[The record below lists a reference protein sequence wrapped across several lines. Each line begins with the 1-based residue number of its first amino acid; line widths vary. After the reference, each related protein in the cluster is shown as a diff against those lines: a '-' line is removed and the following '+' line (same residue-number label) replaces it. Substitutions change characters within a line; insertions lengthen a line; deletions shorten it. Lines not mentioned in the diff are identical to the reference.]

1 MSDIAPQTLL
11 TFPRLTDPDAFDVI
25 IIGGGPAGMSAAL
38 ILARCRRKVLV
49 VDSGKPRNARTAAM
63 HGFLTRDG
71 TSPAEMKR
79 LAREEL
85 SAYPNVTIMDGTVDD
100 CIATGDGRFVIVLT
114 DNQRYV
120 CRKVLLAT
128 GVVDEIPEIP
138 GLDALY
144 GTSVYHCPIC
154 DGYEWRDKRIAVY
167 GKNCQGFGLVQEMT
181 AWSRELILL
190 TDGPCDFTD
199 AQITYLKD
207 MRIDVWREPVAR
219 LAGENGLLQAV
230 EFENGSRVECDV
242 LFFSTSQTLHSR
254 HLPGR
259 LGCKI
264 TDDECVWVG
273 DYEMTCVEGVY
284 CCGDASRNAQLVIVA
299 AAEGA
304 VAAVAINKAL
314 TMEYKQAKL
323 EQQNGTAGSSTF
335 SANPDS

>member
-11 TFPRLTDPDAFDVI
+11 TFPRLTEPDAFDVV

-71 TSPAEMKR
+71 TPPSEMKR
-79 LAREEL
+79 LAREEV
-85 SAYPNVTIMDGTVDD
+85 SAYPNVTIIDGTAED
-100 CIATGDGRFVIVLT
+100 CIATGDGRFVIVLSE
-114 DNQRYV
+114 NERYV

-128 GVVDEIPEIP
+128 GVVDEIPDIP
-138 GLDALY
+138 GLEPLY

-167 GKNCQGFGLVQEMT
+167 GKNCRGFGLVQEMT
-181 AWSRELILL
+181 AWSRDLMLL
-190 TDGPCDFTD
+190 TDGPCDFD
-199 AQITYLKD
+199 EAQMSFLQD
-207 MRIDVWREPVAR
+207 MRIDVREEPVAR
-219 LAGENGLLQAV
+219 LEGDNGLLEAV
-230 EFENGSRVECDV
+230 VFEDGTRVERDA
-242 LFFSTSQTLHSR
+242 LFFSGPQTLHSR
-254 HLPGR
+254 HLAGR
-259 LGCKI
+259 LGCEI
-264 TDDECVWVG
+264 TDSECIWVG
-273 DYEMTCVEGVY
+273 DYEMTAVEGVY

-314 TMEYKQAKL
+314 TLEYKQAKL
-323 EQQNGTAGSSTF
+323 EQQNGTARSSN
-335 SANPDS
+335 SPAVDS